1 MQHNREAAP
10 DAHLAKLLMRHVEL
24 LWTSSP
30 RSKVAPQF
38 APIELSFFCTR
49 RWNYPWS
56 KRRASICALTSVSV
70 FIWGAFRRA
79 VGALLSR
86 GRRTRRKNW
95 VKRKLAS
102 CFFFSSCILRGTT
115 SAHGEREPREFSTVA
130 DDADYAGC
138 FKSAVGDA
146 VLHYLQQIPCNP
158 GKQTTAKLPFV
169 LCLGIFQL
177 KYHENCWL
185 GDREAPNFL
194 YIG

>member
-30 RSKVAPQF
+30 CSKVAPQF

-102 CFFFSSCILRGTT
+102 CFFFFFMHLEGNNICTRWAWATRVFHSCRWCRLRRLLKECCGWCCV
-115 SAHGEREPREFSTVA
+115 ALPAANTV
-130 DDADYAGC
+130 
-138 FKSAVGDA
+138 
-146 VLHYLQQIPCNP
+146 
-158 GKQTTAKLPFV
+158 
-169 LCLGIFQL
+169 
-177 KYHENCWL
+177 
-185 GDREAPNFL
+185 
-194 YIG
+194 